1 MQCEYEQAQ
10 QHYGY
15 DLQLLHFIISS
26 SLTTIISDISNYK
39 TVLSVK
45 VTDGLVEIVKLV
57 FVLLIY
63 S

>member
-1 MQCEYEQAQ
+1 MSISRRNNTMGITCNC
-10 QHYGY
+10 GTSST
-15 DLQLLHFIISS
+15 SS

-39 TVLSVK
+39 AVLSVK
-45 VTDGLVEIVKLV
+45 VTDGLVEIEKLV